1 MVTYVTGGI
10 AILIRLYHNPRCSK
24 SRSAHKIL
32 IDKAVDFEDYRY
44 LENGIHPD
52 DLDILSGLNGIIR
65 INDLENN
72 QNIDS
77 SDFAQVKIVLSNNPN
92 VLQRPVLVVGR
103 EAVICRPPEKILTLL
118 P

>member
-1 MVTYVTGGI
+1 
-10 AILIRLYHNPRCSK
+10 
-24 SRSAHKIL
+24 
-32 IDKAVDFEDYRY
+32 

-72 QNIDS
+72 QNIDP